1 MRLRSTLLGTQRR
14 MPTVE
19 PPFSTLEYRSMTYSN
34 AVRDDTQQLRDIQD
48 LIAKLEDVNKKLAQ
62 PKRAMSMTTAQ
73 TTDADPADT
82 ASI

>member
-1 MRLRSTLLGTQRR
+1 

-48 LIAKLEDVNKKLAQ
+48 LIAKLEDVNKRLAQ
-62 PKRAMSMTTAQ
+62 PKRATSMTTAQ
-73 TTDADPADT
+73 ATDADPADT

>member
-1 MRLRSTLLGTQRR
+1 
-14 MPTVE
+14 
-19 PPFSTLEYRSMTYSN
+19 MTYSN

-62 PKRAMSMTTAQ
+62 PKRAMPMTTAQ